1 MGVDQII
8 GAKLVD
14 ATGSLVD
21 ANDEI
26 LRGIRGGGGIFGAIV
41 ELEIKVYA
49 LQEVSPYMIS
59 FNLKKQRHL
68 IAVTG

>member
-41 ELEIKVYA
+41 ELTIKVYA
-49 LQEVSPYMIS
+49 LQEVSPMVS
-59 FNLKKQRHL
+59 FDLEKQQRL
-68 IAVTG
+68 IAVTD